1 MVEGPSPSSR
11 EDSHERTADAQDRWL
26 ARPWLSFGLR
36 AAAIL
41 VPAVSAAIAAALL
54 GKAVPA
60 PTGPLRFAW
69 IAWILVA
76 ASLVAY
82 GAQRVIR
89 RVLPLAV
96 LLELSLAFPDR
107 APSRFAMARSAG
119 NVRRLQERIDDAR
132 RRGIDDDPARAAHQI
147 LELVA
152 ALSAH
157 DRKTRGHSERVRAY
171 TDMLAGELGLTEG
184 DRDRLRWAALLHDIG
199 KLHVPGRILNKPGK
213 PDSYEWDRLKQHP
226 LEGARIAAPLLPW
239 LGTWAAA
246 IAQHHERFDGRGYPA
261 GLAGGHIGLG
271 ARVVSVADSFE
282 VMTAARAYKKPMSVA
297 AARRELARCAG
308 GQFDPAIVRSFLD
321 ISIGRLWWAAGPASW
336 LAVTPVLGWLQRSAS
351 QVAIAAKS
359 AAVVTVLGAG
369 AAVQT
374 VQASPRPPVPES
386 AVVIGSGADTPTSPD
401 EGEEPHGSSG
411 SADGGSGSGPGGD
424 GDGGSTDPGDDG
436 REPPDPEDPDEPG
449 VDPGRDVDDVIRTVP
464 GTVNEVGDM
473 VEDVVQTVT
482 DPVGQVVDDV
492 TSPVGGAVDDTID
505 ALGPLLP
512 RRSEG

>member
-1 MVEGPSPSSR
+1 VTEGPLPSSR
-11 EDSHERTADAQDRWL
+11 EGSRAQNADAADRWR

-36 AAAIL
+36 ATVII
-41 VPAVSAAIAAALL
+41 VPAVSAAAVAALV
-54 GKAVPA
+54 GTAAPA
-60 PTGPLRFAW
+60 PAGPLRLAW
-69 IAWILVA
+69 VAWILVTA
-76 ASLVAY
+76 TLVAC
-82 GAQRVIR
+82 GAQRVVR

-107 APSRFAMARSAG
+107 APSRFAVARSAG

-132 RRGIDDDPARAAHQI
+132 RRGVDDDPARAAGQI

-171 TDMLAGELGLTEG
+171 ADMLAGELDLGEV

-199 KLHVPGRILNKPGK
+199 KLRVPGRILNKPGK
-213 PDSYEWDRLKQHP
+213 PDPYEWDRLKQHP

-246 IAQHHERFDGRGYPA
+246 IAQHHERFDGNGYPV
-261 GLAGGHIGLG
+261 GLAGDAIGLG
-271 ARVVSVADSFE
+271 ARVVAVADSFE

-308 GQFDPAIVRSFLD
+308 GQFDPGIVRAFLD
-321 ISIGRLWWAAGPASW
+321 ISIGRLWWTAGPASW
-336 LAVTPVLGWLQRSAS
+336 LAVTPVLGWLQRSAA

-369 AAVQT
+369 AAMHT
-374 VQASPRPPVPES
+374 VHASPRPPAPETAFVAAGHAAPP
-386 AVVIGSGADTPTSPD
+386 AVAGGA
-401 EGEEPHGSSG
+401 EEPHGSSG
-411 SADGGSGSGPGGD
+411 NAEQGSGSGPR
-424 GDGGSTDPGDDG
+424 GDGGGGPADPSDDG
-436 REPPDPEDPDEPG
+436 SEPPDPEVPGDPGGDPDRG
-449 VDPGRDVDDVIRTVP
+449 VDDVIRTIP
-464 GTVNEVGDM
+464 GTVHEVGD
-473 VEDVVQTVT
+473 VVDDVVQTVT
-482 DPVGQVVDDV
+482 DPVGEVVDDL
-492 TSPVGGAVDDTID
+492 TSAVDGAVDDTTD

-512 RRSEG
+512 RRSER